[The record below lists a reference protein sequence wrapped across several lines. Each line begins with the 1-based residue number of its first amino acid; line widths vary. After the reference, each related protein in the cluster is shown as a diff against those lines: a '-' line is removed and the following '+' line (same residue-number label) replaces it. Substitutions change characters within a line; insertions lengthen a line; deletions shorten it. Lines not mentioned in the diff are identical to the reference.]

1 MSGHIRNSIGAYWNS
16 EYSWLNQTYWI
27 GLNFMENEFNG
38 LTAIIT
44 GAGSGIGLAVAKGLK
59 ARGAKVYG
67 FDLNQG
73 EMAEYATFIKCDIG
87 DATSVAAAFDE
98 FKKVSKGL
106 DILINNAGIG
116 SLTTVEHETDEIWH
130 KVLNINV
137 VGTARV
143 SKLAIPLL
151 RASKSAAIVN
161 TASIA
166 ATDGIPNRA
175 AYSAS
180 KGAVMTL
187 TLAMATDHLADGIR
201 VNAVNPATTDTP
213 WVKRLLDLSG
223 DAQSARTALEAR
235 QPMGRMVSPDEIAN
249 AIIFLASPLQA
260 SVTGT
265 AISVD
270 GGMHSL
276 RIAKK

>member
-1 MSGHIRNSIGAYWNS
+1 MKVIND
-16 EYSWLNQTYWI
+16 
-27 GLNFMENEFNG
+27 EFSG

-44 GAGSGIGLAVAKGLK
+44 GAGSGIGLEVARGLK
-59 ARGAKVYG
+59 ARGATVFG
-67 FDLNQG
+67 FDINEG
-73 EMAEYATFIKCDIG
+73 EMAPVATFIKCDIG
-87 DATSVAAAFDE
+87 NGQSVTDAFAE
-98 FKKVSKGL
+98 FSKQSKQL

-116 SLTTVEHETDEIWH
+116 SLTTVEHESDEIWE
-130 KVLNINV
+130 KVLNVNV
-137 VGTARV
+137 IGTARV
-143 SKLAIPLL
+143 SRSAIPLL
-151 RASKSAAIVN
+151 RKSKHPAIVN

-180 KGAVMTL
+180 KGAVLTL
-187 TLAMATDHLADGIR
+187 TLAMATDHIKDKIR

-213 WVKRLLDLSG
+213 WVQRLLN
-223 DAQSARTALEAR
+223 QSADASAARDALEAR
-235 QPMGRMVSPDEIAN
+235 QPMGRLVSPAEIAS

-265 AISVD
+265 TINID

-276 RIAKK
+276 RIPK

>member
-1 MSGHIRNSIGAYWNS
+1 MKVIND
-16 EYSWLNQTYWI
+16 
-27 GLNFMENEFNG
+27 EFSG

-44 GAGSGIGLAVAKGLK
+44 GAGSGIGLEVARGLK
-59 ARGAKVYG
+59 ARGATVFG
-67 FDLNQG
+67 FDINEG
-73 EMAEYATFIKCDIG
+73 EMAPVATFIKCDIG
-87 DATSVAAAFDE
+87 DGQSVTDAFTE
-98 FKKVSKGL
+98 FSKQSKQL

-116 SLTTVEHETDEIWH
+116 SLTTVEHESDEIWE
-130 KVLNINV
+130 KVLNVNV
-137 VGTARV
+137 IGTARV
-143 SKLAIPLL
+143 SRSAIPLL
-151 RASKSAAIVN
+151 RKSKHPAIVN

-180 KGAVMTL
+180 KGAVLTL
-187 TLAMATDHLADGIR
+187 TLAMATDHIKDKIR

-213 WVKRLLDLSG
+213 WVQRLLNQSE
-223 DAQSARTALEAR
+223 DATAARDALEAR
-235 QPMGRMVSPDEIAN
+235 QPMGRLVSPAEIAS

-265 AISVD
+265 TINID

-276 RIAKK
+276 RIPK

>member
-1 MSGHIRNSIGAYWNS
+1 MSKEFA
-16 EYSWLNQTYWI
+16 
-27 GLNFMENEFNG
+27 GLV
-38 LTAIIT
+38 AIVT
-44 GAGSGIGLAVAKGLK
+44 GAGSGIGLEVAKGLTE
-59 ARGAKVYG
+59 RGATVFG
-67 FDLNQG
+67 FDINQG
-73 EMAEYATFIKCDIG
+73 EMASVATFIKCDIA
-87 DATSVAAAFDE
+87 DATSVNSAFTE
-98 FKKVSKGL
+98 FKKASSKL

-116 SLTTVEHETDEIWH
+116 SLTTVENETDEIWH
-130 KVLNINV
+130 KVLNVNV

-143 SKLAIPLL
+143 SRAAIPLL

-166 ATDGIPNRA
+166 GTDGIPNRA

-180 KGAVMTL
+180 KGAVLSL

-213 WVKRLLDLSG
+213 WVKKLLDQSP
-223 DAQSARTALEAR
+223 DAKAARTALESR
-235 QPMGRMVSPDEIAN
+235 QPMGRLVSPSEIAS
-249 AIIFLASPLQA
+249 AIIFLASPIQA

-265 AISVD
+265 TINID

-276 RIAKK
+276 RIPK

>member
-1 MSGHIRNSIGAYWNS
+1 MSKEFA
-16 EYSWLNQTYWI
+16 
-27 GLNFMENEFNG
+27 GLV
-38 LTAIIT
+38 AIVT
-44 GAGSGIGLAVAKGLK
+44 GAGSGIGLEVAKGLTE
-59 ARGAKVYG
+59 RGATVFG
-67 FDLNQG
+67 FDINQG
-73 EMAEYATFIKCDIG
+73 EMGSVATFIKCDIA
-87 DATSVAAAFDE
+87 DATSVNSAFAE
-98 FKKVSKGL
+98 FKKASSKL

-116 SLTTVEHETDEIWH
+116 SLTTVENETDEIWH
-130 KVLNINV
+130 KVLNVNV

-143 SKLAIPLL
+143 SRAAIPLL

-166 ATDGIPNRA
+166 GTDGIPNRA

-180 KGAVMTL
+180 KGAVLSL

-213 WVKRLLDLSG
+213 WVKKILDQSP
-223 DAQSARTALEAR
+223 DAKAARTALESR
-235 QPMGRMVSPDEIAN
+235 QPMGRLVSPSEIAS
-249 AIIFLASPLQA
+249 AIIFLASPIQA

-265 AISVD
+265 TINID

-276 RIAKK
+276 RIPK

>member
-1 MSGHIRNSIGAYWNS
+1 MDK
-16 EYSWLNQTYWI
+16 
-27 GLNFMENEFNG
+27 EFAG

-44 GAGSGIGLAVAKGLK
+44 GGGSGIGLAVAKGLK
-59 ARGAKVYG
+59 ERGATVFG
-67 FDLNQG
+67 FDINQG
-73 EMAEYATFIKCDIG
+73 EMAPFATFIKCDIA
-87 DATSVAAAFDE
+87 DAASVESAFAD
-98 FKKVSKGL
+98 FKKASNKL

-116 SLTTVEHETDEIWH
+116 SLTTVEKESDENWH
-130 KVLNINV
+130 KVLNVNV

-143 SKLAIPLL
+143 SRSAIPLL
-151 RASKSAAIVN
+151 RESKSAAIVN

-166 ATDGIPNRA
+166 GTDGVPNRA

-180 KGAVMTL
+180 KGAVLAL

-201 VNAVNPATTDTP
+201 INAVNPATTDTP
-213 WVKRLLDLSG
+213 WVKRLLDQSP
-223 DAQSARTALEAR
+223 DAKAARSALEAR
-235 QPMGRMVSPDEIAN
+235 QPMGRLVSPAEIAS

-265 AISVD
+265 TISID

-276 RIAKK
+276 RIPK

>member
-1 MSGHIRNSIGAYWNS
+1 MKVIDK
-16 EYSWLNQTYWI
+16 
-27 GLNFMENEFNG
+27 EFSG

-44 GAGSGIGLAVAKGLK
+44 GAGSGIGLAVAKALND
-59 ARGAKVYG
+59 RGATVFG
-67 FDLNQG
+67 FDLNEG
-73 EMAEYATFIKCDIG
+73 EMAGVAKFIKCDIG
-87 DATSVAAAFDE
+87 DSSSVLDAFSE
-98 FKKVSKGL
+98 FSKQSSQL

-116 SLTTVEHETDEIWH
+116 SLTTVEHESDEIWQ
-130 KVLNINV
+130 KVLNVNV

-143 SKLAIPLL
+143 SRAAIPLL
-151 RASKSAAIVN
+151 RKSKNPAIVN

-180 KGAVMTL
+180 KGAILTL
-187 TLAMATDHLADGIR
+187 TLAMATDHIKDKIR

-213 WVKRLLDLSG
+213 WVQRLLNQSD
-223 DAQSARTALEAR
+223 DAAAARDALAAR
-235 QPMGRMVSPDEIAN
+235 QPMGRLVTPDEIAS

-260 SVTGT
+260 SITGT
-265 AISVD
+265 TLNVD

-276 RIAKK
+276 RIPK

>member
-1 MSGHIRNSIGAYWNS
+1 MKVIND
-16 EYSWLNQTYWI
+16 
-27 GLNFMENEFNG
+27 EFSG

-44 GAGSGIGLAVAKGLK
+44 GAGSGIGLEVARGLK
-59 ARGAKVYG
+59 ARGATVFG
-67 FDLNQG
+67 FDIAEG
-73 EMAEYATFIKCDIG
+73 EMAPVATFIRCDIG
-87 DATSVAAAFDE
+87 DGQSVTDAFTE
-98 FKKVSKGL
+98 FSKQSKQL

-116 SLTTVEHETDEIWH
+116 SLTTVEHESDEIWE
-130 KVLNINV
+130 KVLNVNV
-137 VGTARV
+137 IGTARV
-143 SKLAIPLL
+143 SRSAIPLL
-151 RASKSAAIVN
+151 RKSKHPAIVN

-180 KGAVMTL
+180 KGAVLTL
-187 TLAMATDHLADGIR
+187 TLAMATDHIKDKIR

-213 WVKRLLDLSG
+213 WVQRLLN
-223 DAQSARTALEAR
+223 QSADATAARDALEAR
-235 QPMGRMVSPDEIAN
+235 QPMGRLVSPAEIAS

-265 AISVD
+265 TINID

-276 RIAKK
+276 RIPK